1 VFLGSGNEQ
10 IVIGGDVIVSLDQ
23 MPIRNNQELS
33 QYVLQKRPGDVVRV
47 TLYRGQ
53 QRMTVNVELDERPSP
68 D

>member
-1 VFLGSGNEQ
+1 MA
-10 IVIGGDVIVSLDQ
+10 LDQ
-23 MPIRNNQELS
+23 TPIRNNQELS
-33 QYVLQKRPGDVVRV
+33 QYVLQKRPGDVVRI